1 MRYLVIDLGS
11 SSGKI
16 YLARY
21 SEGRKMEMEEIDHF
35 LMNRSQIQ
43 GHVATNVFYIYDRI
57 LGVLKQL
64 VRKGI
69 QVQAMGID
77 SWCGYGFRRDYASG
91 VLP

>member
-35 LMNRSQIQ
+35 LMNRSRDP
-43 GHVATNVFYIYDRI
+43 GTCSDECLLYIRPDPW
-57 LGVLKQL
+57 G
-64 VRKGI
+64 
-69 QVQAMGID
+69 
-77 SWCGYGFRRDYASG
+77 C
-91 VLP
+91 